1 MSRNSIF
8 KYLTLLLSSW
18 TIILFNLCSA
28 APVDTIYYGGPI
40 ITMIKDNHRVEA
52 LAVKNGI
59 ITASGNKKDILPL
72 KGDKTRLV
80 DLQGHSLMPGFIDPH
95 SHVVMQSAK
104 LSMINLDPYPIGD
117 VKTISD
123 IQRKLRERIKENK
136 IEQGKWLIGWG
147 YDDTGLKE
155 NRHPNRSDLDA
166 VSKDHP
172 ILLIHISSHLLA
184 VNSKALE
191 LAKVSAQTPDPAG
204 GKFQR
209 MGENNEPNG
218 VIEEHAMGAIYK
230 VAPVPTVEGNE
241 QMLEVGL
248 KEYAAAGITT
258 AQEGAAAPG
267 AIKLL
272 REMDNAGKLPI
283 DVVAYPVVGSVDGKM
298 IQEISQDMN
307 KMRRFRLG
315 GVKLILDGSIQGYT
329 AYLSHPY
336 YKKSGESNYRG
347 YPSISQEEVSKW
359 LRLTDSKNIQ
369 LLVHCNGDA
378 AIDMLIEGIKTVRSV
393 KPRPDLRTTIV
404 HAQTIREDQLDFVA
418 SQGLVPS
425 FFPIHV
431 VFWGDRHRDIFL
443 GPERAA
449 RISPSRSAL
458 DREIKITL
466 HHDAPVAS
474 WGMLPVV
481 SAAVNRITT
490 SGKLLGPKERITPYE
505 AFRAV
510 TKDAAWQYF
519 EEHRKGTLEAG
530 KLADMIILDKDP
542 LLVNHKSIN
551 DIKVLETIKEGK
563 TIYRKPNQK

>member
-336 YKKSGESNYRG
+336 FKKSGESNYRG